1 MRLLEAL
8 DPRWQ
13 VTVIL
18 FSPGELES
26 QLRQRGIAVRV
37 LPLAQRT
44 ASRGRAQLKDPRT
57 LLLSGRDSWGFVG
70 RLAQLLRAEQAEL
83 VVANT
88 LKAAVLGSLAAR
100 RARCP
105 WVWHLHDRI
114 SADYLPAAAV
124 PALRLLARTAHG
136 VVANSHATARLVR
149 LPAERVAVAYP
160 GLPEESFAAAHQAP
174 PTPVFGMLGRISS
187 TKGQREFL
195 QAAFTVAA
203 ADPSAAFHIVGQALF
218 NDHEYAKQLED
229 LTSQLD
235 LAGRVRFA
243 GWSARPEADLDRF
256 SALVHASPVPEPF
269 GQVIAEAMA
278 RGVPVIATAA
288 GGAAEILTEAPDP
301 VPAPSPGEVLRTP
314 LGQLVAPGDPR
325 GLASAMRWVIDNPG
339 DAESAAQ
346 RASASARRRFGAA
359 SAAAV
364 CGEVWSQALAA
375 ASPRRRRGD
384 AG

>member
-1 MRLLEAL
+1 M
-8 DPRWQ
+8 
-13 VTVIL
+13 
-18 FSPGELES
+18 ES

-149 LPAERVAVAYP
+149 LLTGRVAVAYP
-160 GLPEESFAAAHQAP
+160 GLPEESFVVAHQAP

-243 GWSARPEADLDRF
+243 YWSARPEADLDRF
-256 SALVHASPVPEPF
+256 SALVHASPCRSRSAKSSPRPWPEECLSSRP
-269 GQVIAEAMA
+269 Q
-278 RGVPVIATAA
+278 PH
-288 GGAAEILTEAPDP
+288 GAAEILTEAADP

-314 LGQLVAPGDPR
+314 LGQLVAPGDPH

-346 RASASARRRFGAA
+346 QASASARRRFGAA